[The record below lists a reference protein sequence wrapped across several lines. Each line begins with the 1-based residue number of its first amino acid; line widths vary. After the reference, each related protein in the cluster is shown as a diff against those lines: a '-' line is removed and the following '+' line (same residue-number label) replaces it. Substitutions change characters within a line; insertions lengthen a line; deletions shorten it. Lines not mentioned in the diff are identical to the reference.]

1 MASTPEP
8 TEPPELSGVKRDAE
22 DAGFADAIAAASAAA
37 KRVASKFDVKD
48 GDDGDAPAAS
58 AAPPPLAGGAIADLL
73 AQPAASSS
81 AALIDAVVA
90 ANPACVDGPE
100 PLLDF
105 DAAPVT
111 LKLHAHLDVVAAL
124 LSHEGATLGNIRTS
138 AGCRVQLL
146 PASPADPANR
156 TLQLGGTQEAVCAA
170 LGYVLAEMQKSCA
183 NNPAVMSAAGY
194 TVRILVRSDACGSII
209 GKGGTV
215 IAQIRQ
221 TSGCV
226 VKMDQADASVDP
238 FPQVS
243 PRGPCAAHLPATASP
258 ASPMPR
264 VRTRPRR
271 PSHPHL
277 PLFCPPLTTSLC
289 ASACVCV
296 RVLSTRSRARCPST
310 AASPSAGSCPTCTW
324 RCSTW
329 CRASPAT
336 RASGATSS

>member
-1 MASTPEP
+1 MASTSEP

-243 PRGPCAAHLPATASP
+243 PRGPCAAHLPAPPPPPRPCRARALDP
-258 ASPMPR
+258 AGRATPP
-264 VRTRPRR
+264 
-271 PSHPHL
+271 PSALLPSAHHL
-277 PLFCPPLTTSLC
+277 ALC
-289 ASACVCV
+289 AAC
-296 RVLSTRSRARCPST
+296 VLSTRSRARCPST